1 MPTGVGITAAVVL
14 GAVFVVSS
22 VTKLASPGVW
32 YSQAAGLGVP
42 RPVAAV
48 VPYLEAVLAAWLVV
62 QWHRAVAALVAAVVL
77 CAFTALIVVRLAQG
91 RRPVCA
97 CFGALSARPIGAA
110 TVVRNTAFL
119 ALAVVTLL

>member
-1 MPTGVGITAAVVL
+1 MPAGVGIAAAVVL

-62 QWHRAVAALVAAVVL
+62 QWHRAVAALVAG
-77 CAFTALIVVRLAQG
+77 LAQSADLAHRADAG
-91 RRPVCA
+91 RGQLHLFCA
-97 CFGALSARPIGAA
+97 
-110 TVVRNTAFL
+110 
-119 ALAVVTLL
+119 